1 VSFYSKCK
9 TTTYSSGTL
18 PAIRDGRNAAG
29 APRTLD
35 ADKMTLEKGF
45 YVVNDEELFLF
56 ATNGFWDRQER
67 MDAYQRVK
75 ARKLPDDYAER
86 LK

>member
-1 VSFYSKCK
+1 
-9 TTTYSSGTL
+9 
-18 PAIRDGRNAAG
+18 
-29 APRTLD
+29 
-35 ADKMTLEKGF
+35 MTLEKGF